1 MKRALALTYGVV
13 VYAAFFV
20 TFLYAIGFVGNL
32 FVPKNIDNGPLA
44 STTEAIVID
53 LVLLGLF
60 AIQHSVMARMAFKRV
75 WTKVFAW
82 PIERS
87 TYVLT
92 ATALLALLM
101 WQWRPVPNIIW
112 HVQNST
118 GVLVLQALYLLGW
131 AGLLLSTFLIN
142 HFDLFGL
149 HQVYRYFRGEPL
161 KPIPFRTPAL
171 YRMVRHPIYLCFLI
185 SFWSA
190 PTMTAGHLLFS
201 VMTTGYIL
209 VGIQFEE
216 RDLIHHYGEQYRAY
230 RRTVP
235 MLLPFFFHKA
245 SGSSDQPKKMSGA
258 A

>member
-1 MKRALALTYGVV
+1 LALLYGVV

-20 TFLYAIGFVGNL
+20 TFLYAIGFIGNL
-32 FVPKNIDNGPLA
+32 LVPRNIDNGPLA
-44 STTEAIVID
+44 GTAEAVIID
-53 LVLLGLF
+53 LVLLSLF
-60 AIQHSVMARMAFKRV
+60 AIQHSVMARMGFKRV
-75 WTKVFAW
+75 WTKVIAW

-87 TYVLT
+87 TYVLAST
-92 ATALLALLM
+92 AVLALMM
-101 WQWRPVPNIIW
+101 WQWRPIPNVIW
-112 HVQNST
+112 QVQNANAI
-118 GVLVLQALYLLGW
+118 LALKAVYLLGW

-149 HQVYRYFRGEPL
+149 NQVYRYFRGEAL
-161 KPIPFRTPAL
+161 KPLPFKTPAL
-171 YRMVRHPIYLCFLI
+171 YRMVRHPIYLCFLV

-190 PTMTAGHLLFS
+190 ATMTAGHLLFS

-216 RDLIHHYGEQYRAY
+216 RDLVKHYGEQYRAY
-230 RRTVP
+230 KRMVP

-245 SGSSDQPKKMSGA
+245 AGSGDQPKKMSGA

>member
-1 MKRALALTYGVV
+1 MKKLLALTYGIV
-13 VYAAFFV
+13 VYAVFFV

-32 FVPKNIDNGPLA
+32 FVPKNIDNGQL
-44 STTEAIVID
+44 SGTTEAVIID

-60 AIQHSVMARMAFKRV
+60 AIQHSVMARMGFKRV
-75 WTKVFAW
+75 LTKLIAW
-82 PIERS
+82 HIERS
-87 TYVLT
+87 TYVLA

-101 WQWRPVPNIIW
+101 WQWRPIPNVIW
-112 HVQNST
+112 QVHNPT
-118 GVLVLQALYLLGW
+118 GVLVLKALYLLGW

-149 HQVYRYFRGEPL
+149 HQVYSYFRGQPL

-171 YRMVRHPIYLCFLI
+171 YRMVRHPIYLCFLV

-201 VMTTGYIL
+201 VMTTGYIF
-209 VGIQFEE
+209 VGIFFEE
-216 RDLIHHYGEQYRAY
+216 RDLVHHFGEQYRAY
-230 RRTVP
+230 RRSVP
-235 MLLPFFFHKA
+235 MILPFFFHKA
-245 SGSSDQPKKMSGA
+245 SSSNDQPKKMSGA